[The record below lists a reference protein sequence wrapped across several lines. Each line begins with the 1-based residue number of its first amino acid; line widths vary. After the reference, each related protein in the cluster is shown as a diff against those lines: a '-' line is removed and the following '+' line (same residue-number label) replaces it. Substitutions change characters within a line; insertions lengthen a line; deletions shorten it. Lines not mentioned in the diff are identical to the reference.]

1 MFNEFFQ
8 ELKNPSSTPSAFFT
22 DCFFYFLETIGHG
35 LRGLFPFL
43 QNVDPKDPK
52 FFKTNLL
59 ADKLVL
65 PTTKMIVGNK
75 QFTPWPLANISAPIW
90 NIGTNFFPW
99 DIFSSVVYKQT
110 YITALDPTYPC
121 LVYIA
126 LGYQPCSGNPEF
138 HNVIVPRKKGIKGSL
153 QEYLF
158 SLSGKIGFEDTQSQ
172 DCCSMDIN
180 IVSSPFYYSPTS
192 WKRTRKANLA
202 ILDTLLTWNFYGRIK
217 PERLKAFQGQSQT
230 DNFLASEYVD
240 VDEDAELD
248 GEVLEKVPML
258 IKHRIRTNLLFS
270 ESLPENMKDY
280 WANET
285 VSVLQGIRSQ
295 IQEALDTPSHILSH
309 PGNVNPFSDASSQ
322 RFTKRILDK
331 TICFLYAS
339 FNEYLK
345 QI

>member
-1 MFNEFFQ
+1 M
-8 ELKNPSSTPSAFFT
+8 
-22 DCFFYFLETIGHG
+22 
-35 LRGLFPFL
+35 
-43 QNVDPKDPK
+43 
-52 FFKTNLL
+52 
-59 ADKLVL
+59 
-65 PTTKMIVGNK
+65 
-75 QFTPWPLANISAPIW
+75 
-90 NIGTNFFPW
+90 
-99 DIFSSVVYKQT
+99 
-110 YITALDPTYPC
+110 
-121 LVYIA
+121 
-126 LGYQPCSGNPEF
+126 
-138 HNVIVPRKKGIKGSL
+138 
-153 QEYLF
+153 
-158 SLSGKIGFEDTQSQ
+158 
-172 DCCSMDIN
+172 
-180 IVSSPFYYSPTS
+180 
-192 WKRTRKANLA
+192 
-202 ILDTLLTWNFYGRIK
+202 
-217 PERLKAFQGQSQT
+217 
-230 DNFLASEYVD
+230 ASEYVD

-280 WANET
+280 WANEI